1 MIVRFMIENTGLHD
15 RKTGAKKS
23 NYKIKY
29 FRHWENKFENSKCQ
43 LVAIPYNRSQIQFRI
58 LEDNWTNRTF

>member
-1 MIVRFMIENTGLHD
+1 MIENTGLHD

-29 FRHWENKFENSKCQ
+29 FRDWENKFENSK
-43 LVAIPYNRSQIQFRI
+43 PDTIQNFR
-58 LEDNWTNRTF
+58 R